1 MGRGTGGV
9 TDATVDGGFGVCNGG
24 ADGAALTG
32 IFTGFAMPPVDALD
46 GDLPGRGRAIVE
58 EGMSRCAPGG
68 NGNPEPAGKVADRD
82 GTDCANCGGP
92 VGGATVGCDGAI
104 GADLGALGG

>member
-1 MGRGTGGV
+1 MKLLLKPIGGCAIGCVGWGTGGAADC
-9 TDATVDGGFGVCNGG
+9 TGFGAAGG

-32 IFTGFAMPPVDALD
+32 IFTGFAIPPVDALD

-58 EGMSRCAPGG
+58 EGISRCAPGG

-82 GTDCANCGGP
+82 GTVCGAN
-92 VGGATVGCDGAI
+92 
-104 GADLGALGG
+104 